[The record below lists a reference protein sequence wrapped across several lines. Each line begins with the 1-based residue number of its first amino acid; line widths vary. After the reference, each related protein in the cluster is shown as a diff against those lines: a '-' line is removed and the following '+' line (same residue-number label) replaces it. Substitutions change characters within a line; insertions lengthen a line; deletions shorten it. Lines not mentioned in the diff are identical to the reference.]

1 MRSSVRP
8 LELEH
13 PHGIELTYAIAA
25 VPPDAQQQSAKDS
38 ALSSQAVYNGEASA
52 EDLPYPACCGSRLDG
67 FSAGVCRTR
76 LILRAESAVERMRW
90 IQGLQAR
97 QRAPAS
103 GACFS
108 SSSSSSYSSYSSSY
122 SEDAASAAVPS
133 ASAQAVEAATLSAK
147 RAAARAESGAVA
159 SDICIAMGAS
169 DRRDDRCS
177 VRGSA
182 DDVDAFLMQRQQ
194 DVWAELAAGGF
205 QRESGGYARPRAR
218 PLAAGEEAAARMK
231 SVSGSGEGPSCAADV
246 LLAEVDAEQE
256 TEQEAA
262 EEGFVDV
269 SERDPPVAAA
279 EAEVARTAA
288 DGMQMLI
295 ALGATPLVVE
305 GSAGSAKAA
314 SQLATYA
321 APVAGNAKAVASSLV
336 QGQSHKAW
344 A

>member
-97 QRAPAS
+97 QRAPAT
-103 GACFS
+103 GVCFS
-108 SSSSSSYSSYSSSY
+108 SSSSSSYSSHSYSY
-122 SEDAASAAVPS
+122 SEHAASAAVPS

-169 DRRDDRCS
+169 DRRDDHCS

-182 DDVDAFLMQRQQ
+182 DDVDSFLMQRQQ
-194 DVWAELAAGGF
+194 DVWAELAEGGF
-205 QRESGGYARPRAR
+205 QRESGGYARPKAR
-218 PLAAGEEAAARMK
+218 TLAAGEEAAARMK
-231 SVSGSGEGPSCAADV
+231 SVSGSGEGPSCATDV

-262 EEGFVDV
+262 EEGFVD
-269 SERDPPVAAA
+269 EAGLAAS
-279 EAEVARTAA
+279 EAEVAQTAA